1 MEDSKEQTK
10 KKKKKKSQIKKR
22 ERAKWEGGNHGPTPG
37 KGGGM
42 IEKWEQWGVGDSM
55 QCKDSRIQSQGMGE
69 KAEWTA
75 RVRFSLEG
83 EGKGGSCR
91 TDSSCQPAFSFLL
104 SGPQAEQAAW
114 ALSPP
119 PLPNPFRQVCGPVW
133 TFLSKS
139 PLPPTHAQCL
149 RP

>member
-1 MEDSKEQTK
+1 
-10 KKKKKKSQIKKR
+10 
-22 ERAKWEGGNHGPTPG
+22 
-37 KGGGM
+37 M

-104 SGPQAEQAAW
+104 SGPQAEQGLLGAYSACNY
-114 ALSPP
+114 P
-119 PLPNPFRQVCGPVW
+119 QGPYPAGPGA
-133 TFLSKS
+133 SS
-139 PLPPTHAQCL
+139 
-149 RP
+149 